1 MKDFIM
7 MKDFIKDLLK
17 IYFMKNF
24 INFMK
29 DFAPETLKYWIGV
42 QWGQSYLMGRNC
54 LFSFGWPP
62 F

>member
-7 MKDFIKDLLK
+7 MKDFIKD
-17 IYFMKNF
+17 F

-42 QWGQSYLMGRNC
+42 QWDQSYLMGRSC